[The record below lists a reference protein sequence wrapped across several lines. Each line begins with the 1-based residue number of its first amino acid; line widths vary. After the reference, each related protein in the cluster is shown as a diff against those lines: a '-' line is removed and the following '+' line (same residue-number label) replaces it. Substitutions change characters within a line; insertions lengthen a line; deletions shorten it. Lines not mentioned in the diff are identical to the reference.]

1 MFSID
6 GLVSGLDT
14 SAIID
19 GLLSIQ
25 QTQLDRIG
33 AQKQQVLIRQTAFEG
48 IEANVVALQA
58 AADQLNSVAND
69 VFSVFEATSSDET
82 VLKVAADGNAAAG
95 NYQVSVMQLAAAE
108 QRASQTLG
116 SAETLLTEGTIEFK
130 VGDRE
135 PLVISINSDNNT
147 LQGVSDSINAANGD
161 LSATIINDGSGA
173 RLLLTSSETGAEN
186 AVTITNNT
194 AASSGSQTQLDL
206 SGPAVQ
212 EAADAVINLGSGVG
226 AISISRGTN
235 IFDDVIEG
243 VTLDLQKAEPTDSIT
258 VSVSRDTKP
267 AKEAIEGFVSSFNTV
282 MDYIDE
288 QTAYNGETEEA
299 GLLLGDSATN
309 SIRDQLR
316 NTLSRTLAN
325 LDTDANRLS
334 SVGITFDEKSRLTID
349 SGKLDKALSG
359 NLEGVS
365 LKDVRRIFS
374 LDGQSSSPYVSFIY
388 GTKDTAT
395 STDPWE
401 VNITQA
407 AEKASIVADSTIGSS
422 TVIGSKSQ
430 RFTIEVDGVES
441 EPLYLTQGTYT
452 QEELAQ
458 HMQSVIN
465 QSTELAARDVAVT
478 VQNNALRIESSV
490 YGARSEVGSVS
501 GEAATKLGF
510 SGTEF
515 ERGKDVAGY
524 FLVDGETESAT
535 GKGQTLSGNAD
546 NTSTAGLQLNIS
558 LSSSQ
563 ITGTYQ
569 SDLTV
574 SRGFAAELSGFI
586 SELLDEENGRFA
598 NSIQSYEDQLE
609 GIEASEER
617 LNSVFE
623 SKQQQLISQFVGIES
638 SISNLQNTSAFLT
651 SQLGNASLL
660 AR

>member
-135 PLVISINSDNNT
+135 ALVISINSDNNT
-147 LQGVSDSINAANGD
+147 LQGVSESINAANGD

-212 EAADAVINLGSGVG
+212 EASDAVINLGSGVG

-422 TVIGSKSQ
+422 TVIDSKSQ

-441 EPLYLTQGTYT
+441 EPLFLTQGTYT

-465 QSTELAARDVAVT
+465 RSTDLAARDVSVT

-501 GEAATKLGF
+501 GEAAAMLGF

>member
-135 PLVISINSDNNT
+135 ALVISINSDNNT
-147 LQGVSDSINAANGD
+147 LQGVSESINAANGD

-212 EAADAVINLGSGVG
+212 EASDAVINLGSGVG

-359 NLEGVS
+359 NLEGVN

-422 TVIGSKSQ
+422 TVIDSKSQ

-465 QSTELAARDVAVT
+465 RSTDLAARDVSVT

-501 GEAATKLGF
+501 GEAAAMLGF

-535 GKGQTLSGNAD
+535 GKGQTLSGKAD

>member
-135 PLVISINSDNNT
+135 ALVISINSDNNT
-147 LQGVSDSINAANGD
+147 LQGVSESINAANGD

-212 EAADAVINLGSGVG
+212 EASDAVINLGSGVG

-422 TVIGSKSQ
+422 TVIDSKSQ

-452 QEELAQ
+452 QEELAK

-465 QSTELAARDVAVT
+465 RSTDLAARDVSVT

-501 GEAATKLGF
+501 GEAAAMLGF

-535 GKGQTLSGNAD
+535 GKGQTLSGKAD

>member
-135 PLVISINSDNNT
+135 ALVISINSDNNT
-147 LQGVSDSINAANGD
+147 LQGVSESINAANGD

-212 EAADAVINLGSGVG
+212 EASDAVINLGSGVG

-422 TVIGSKSQ
+422 TVIDSKSQ

-465 QSTELAARDVAVT
+465 QSTDLAARDVSVT
-478 VQNNALRIESSV
+478 VQNNTLRIESSV

-501 GEAATKLGF
+501 GEAAAMLGF

>member
-135 PLVISINSDNNT
+135 ALVISINSDNNT
-147 LQGVSDSINAANGD
+147 LQGVSESINAANGD

-212 EAADAVINLGSGVG
+212 EASDAVINLGSGVG

-243 VTLDLQKAEPTDSIT
+243 VTLDLQK
-258 VSVSRDTKP
+258 RD
-267 AKEAIEGFVSSFNTV
+267 GNFVMMV
-282 MDYIDE
+282 
-288 QTAYNGETEEA
+288 
-299 GLLLGDSATN
+299 
-309 SIRDQLR
+309 
-316 NTLSRTLAN
+316 
-325 LDTDANRLS
+325 
-334 SVGITFDEKSRLTID
+334 
-349 SGKLDKALSG
+349 
-359 NLEGVS
+359 
-365 LKDVRRIFS
+365 
-374 LDGQSSSPYVSFIY
+374 
-388 GTKDTAT
+388 
-395 STDPWE
+395 
-401 VNITQA
+401 
-407 AEKASIVADSTIGSS
+407 
-422 TVIGSKSQ
+422 
-430 RFTIEVDGVES
+430 
-441 EPLYLTQGTYT
+441 
-452 QEELAQ
+452 
-458 HMQSVIN
+458 
-465 QSTELAARDVAVT
+465 
-478 VQNNALRIESSV
+478 
-490 YGARSEVGSVS
+490 
-501 GEAATKLGF
+501 
-510 SGTEF
+510 
-515 ERGKDVAGY
+515 
-524 FLVDGETESAT
+524 
-535 GKGQTLSGNAD
+535 
-546 NTSTAGLQLNIS
+546 
-558 LSSSQ
+558 
-563 ITGTYQ
+563 
-569 SDLTV
+569 
-574 SRGFAAELSGFI
+574 
-586 SELLDEENGRFA
+586 
-598 NSIQSYEDQLE
+598 
-609 GIEASEER
+609 
-617 LNSVFE
+617 
-623 SKQQQLISQFVGIES
+623 
-638 SISNLQNTSAFLT
+638 
-651 SQLGNASLL
+651 
-660 AR
+660 

>member
-147 LQGVSDSINAANGD
+147 LQGVSESINAANGD

-212 EAADAVINLGSGVG
+212 EASDAVINLGSGVG

-422 TVIGSKSQ
+422 TVIDSKSQ

-465 QSTELAARDVAVT
+465 RSTDLAARDVSVT

-501 GEAATKLGF
+501 GEAAAMLGF

>member
-135 PLVISINSDNNT
+135 ALVISINSDNNT
-147 LQGVSDSINAANGD
+147 LQGVSESINAANGD

-212 EAADAVINLGSGVG
+212 EASDAVINLGSGVG

-422 TVIGSKSQ
+422 TVIDSKSQ

-465 QSTELAARDVAVT
+465 RSTDLAARDVSVT
-478 VQNNALRIESSV
+478 VQNNTLRIESSV

-501 GEAATKLGF
+501 GEAAAMLGF

>member
-14 SAIID
+14 SAIIE

-69 VFSVFEATSSDET
+69 VFSVFAATSSDET
-82 VLKVAADGNAAAG
+82 ALKVAADGNAAAG

-135 PLVISINSDNNT
+135 PLVISIDSNNNT
-147 LQGVSDSINAANGD
+147 LQGVSESINAANGD

-212 EAADAVINLGSGVG
+212 EASDAVINLGSGVG
-226 AISISRGTN
+226 AISISRATN

-458 HMQSVIN
+458 HLQSVIN

-501 GEAATKLGF
+501 GEAATTLGF

-546 NTSTAGLQLNIS
+546 NTSTAGLQLYIS

-586 SELLDEENGRFA
+586 GELLDEENGRFA

>member
-135 PLVISINSDNNT
+135 ALVISINSDNNT
-147 LQGVSDSINAANGD
+147 LQGVSESINAANGD

-212 EAADAVINLGSGVG
+212 EASDAVINLGSGVG

-359 NLEGVS
+359 NLEGVN

-422 TVIGSKSQ
+422 TVIDSKSQ

-452 QEELAQ
+452 QEELAK

-465 QSTELAARDVAVT
+465 RSTDLAARDVSVT

-501 GEAATKLGF
+501 GEAAAMLGF

-535 GKGQTLSGNAD
+535 GKGQTLSGKAD

>member
-135 PLVISINSDNNT
+135 ALVISINSDNNT
-147 LQGVSDSINAANGD
+147 LQGVSESINAANGD

-212 EAADAVINLGSGVG
+212 EASDAVINLGSGVG

-422 TVIGSKSQ
+422 TVIDSKSQ

-441 EPLYLTQGTYT
+441 EPLYLTHGTYT

-465 QSTELAARDVAVT
+465 RSTDLAARDVSVT

-501 GEAATKLGF
+501 GEAAAMLGF

>member
-135 PLVISINSDNNT
+135 ALVISINSDNNT
-147 LQGVSDSINAANGD
+147 LQGVSESINAANGD

-212 EAADAVINLGSGVG
+212 EASDAVINLGSGVG

-422 TVIGSKSQ
+422 TVIDSKSQ

-465 QSTELAARDVAVT
+465 QSTDLAARDVSVT

-501 GEAATKLGF
+501 GEAAAMLGF

>member
-14 SAIID
+14 SAIIE

-130 VGDRE
+130 VGERE
-135 PLVISINSDNNT
+135 SLVISIDSSNNT
-147 LQGVSDSINAANGD
+147 LQGVSESINAANGD

-422 TVIGSKSQ
+422 TVIDSKSQ

-465 QSTELAARDVAVT
+465 RSTDLAARDVSVM

-501 GEAATKLGF
+501 GEAAAMLGF

-598 NSIQSYEDQLE
+598 NSIQSYEDQLV

>member
-14 SAIID
+14 SAIIE

-33 AQKQQVLIRQTAFEG
+33 AQKQQVIIRQTAFEG

-82 VLKVAADGNAAAG
+82 VLKVAVDGNAAAG
-95 NYQVSVMQLAAAE
+95 NYQVSVMQLAAA
-108 QRASQTLG
+108 QQLASQTLD

-135 PLVISINSDNNT
+135 PLLISIDSNNNT
-147 LQGVSDSINAANGD
+147 LQGVSESINAADGD
-161 LSATIINDGSGA
+161 LSATIINDGTGA

-186 AVTITNNT
+186 AVTVTNNT
-194 AASSGSQTQLDL
+194 AASSGSLTQLDL

-212 EAADAVINLGSGVG
+212 EAADAIINLGSGAG
-226 AISISRGTN
+226 AISISRATN

-243 VTLDLQKAEPTDSIT
+243 ITLDLQKADPAESIT
-258 VSVSRDTKP
+258 VSVVRDTTP

-288 QTAYNGETEEA
+288 QTAFNGETEEA

-334 SVGITFDEKSRLTID
+334 SVGITFDEKSRLIIN

-365 LKDVRRIFS
+365 LQDVRRIFS

-388 GTKDTAT
+388 GTNDTAT
-395 STDPWE
+395 STDPWQ

-407 AEKASIVADSTIGSS
+407 AERASIVADSTIGSS
-422 TVIGSKSQ
+422 IVIGNKSE

-441 EPLYLTQGTYT
+441 ESLYLTQGTYT
-452 QEELAQ
+452 QQELAE

-465 QSTELAARDVAVT
+465 QSTELGARDVTVT
-478 VQNNALRIESSV
+478 VQDNALRIESIV

-501 GEAATKLGF
+501 GEAAATLGF

-515 ERGKDVAGY
+515 QRGKDVAGY
-524 FLVDGETESAT
+524 FLVNGESESAT
-535 GKGQTLSGNAD
+535 GKGQTLSGEAGNS
-546 NTSTAGLQLNIS
+546 NTEGLQLNIS
-558 LSSSQ
+558 LSSNQVS
-563 ITGTYQ
+563 GTYQ

-574 SRGFAAELSGFI
+574 TRGFAAELSSFVGD
-586 SELLDEENGRFA
+586 LLDEDNGRFA

-651 SQLGNASLL
+651 SQLGNASFL

>member
-135 PLVISINSDNNT
+135 ALVISINSDNNT
-147 LQGVSDSINAANGD
+147 LQGVSESINAANGD

-212 EAADAVINLGSGVG
+212 EASDAVINLGSGVG

-422 TVIGSKSQ
+422 TVIDSKSQ

-465 QSTELAARDVAVT
+465 RSTDLAARDVSVT

-501 GEAATKLGF
+501 GEAAAMLGF